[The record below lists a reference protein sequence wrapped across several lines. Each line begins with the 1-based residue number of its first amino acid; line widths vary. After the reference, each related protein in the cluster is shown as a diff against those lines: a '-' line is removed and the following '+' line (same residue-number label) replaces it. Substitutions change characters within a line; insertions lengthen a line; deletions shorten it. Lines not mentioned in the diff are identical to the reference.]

1 MSDSLSA
8 TQLLRIRDKLEAIA
22 ADQTNPIRS
31 EQAIAALERMRNGE
45 FGVCVEC
52 GDEISAARLAAKPAA
67 QICLDC
73 QTLKD
78 EEDDG

>member
-8 TQLLRIRDKLEAIA
+8 PQLLRIRSKLEAMVADSTNA
-22 ADQTNPIRS
+22 ARS
-31 EQAIAALERMRNGE
+31 KEAAAALERMRNGE

-52 GDEISAARLAAKPAA
+52 GDEITPARLAAKPEAPL
-67 QICLDC
+67 CLDC

-78 EEDDG
+78 EEDS

>member
-8 TQLLRIRDKLEAIA
+8 PQLLRIRSKLEAMVADSTNA
-22 ADQTNPIRS
+22 ARS
-31 EQAIAALERMRNGE
+31 KEAEAALERMRNGE

-52 GDEISAARLAAKPAA
+52 GDEITPARLAAKPEAPL
-67 QICLDC
+67 CLDC

-78 EEDDG
+78 EEDS

>member
-8 TQLLRIRDKLEAIA
+8 PQLLRIRAKLEAMV
-22 ADQTNPIRS
+22 ADQSNPLRG
-31 EQAIAALERMRNGE
+31 EQATAALERMRNGE

-52 GDEISAARLAAKPAA
+52 GDEITPARLAAKPEAPL
-67 QICLDC
+67 CLDC

-78 EEDDG
+78 EEDS

>member
-8 TQLLRIRDKLEAIA
+8 PQLLRIRAKLEAMV
-22 ADQTNPIRS
+22 ADQSNPLRS
-31 EQAIAALERMRNGE
+31 EQAAAALERMRNGE

-52 GDEISAARLAAKPAA
+52 GDEITPARLAAKPEARL
-67 QICLDC
+67 CLDC

-78 EEDDG
+78 EEDS